1 MSFKQLV
8 QQIPAMTDMEI
19 KLYAGC
25 LVELWYDEYIESFDC
40 PKAFAILKY
49 TPIRDSPS
57 FVPLMY
63 CALQARQYQKNK
75 SYSSLSESN
84 RNQFLSR
91 LHQALEPFEHM
102 GHWFQLIAESDK
114 WLPYIRPTYEAQFVF
129 RRDPENSIDL
139 LAFSQDEESVHRS
152 STQSMI
158 TESLAIVME
167 YPLGT
172 GQQTLEEIMGELV
185 WMETGQ
191 EFVLMDM
198 LTQDY
203 QSLSIPLFHET
214 VRYSDV
220 MDRVWAYI
228 RGHLFREE
236 LVKRLQEELTDSMN
250 VCANGKLARLL
261 NVLQGYDVSLPQ
273 SNSMDG
279 FQERMARLREAPQET
294 RIESAN
300 TLFEDYRIPDGQRLD
315 WLQAVME

>member
-8 QQIPAMTDMEI
+8 QQIPGMSDLEI
-19 KLYAGC
+19 KLYSGC
-25 LVELWYDEYIESFDC
+25 LVELWYAEYIESFDC
-40 PKAFAILKY
+40 PKAFALLKY

-57 FVPLMY
+57 FTPLMY

-75 SYSSLSESN
+75 SYSSLSETN
-84 RNQFLSR
+84 RNQFLNR

-102 GHWFQLIAESDK
+102 NQWFQLIPESDK
-114 WLPYIRPTYEAQFVF
+114 WLSYIRPAYEAQFVF

-139 LAFSQDEESVHRS
+139 QAFSQDEESVHRS

-158 TESLAIVME
+158 AESLAIITR
-167 YPLGT
+167 YPLADK
-172 GQQTLEEIMGELV
+172 QQTLEEIIGELV
-185 WMETGQ
+185 WIETGQ
-191 EFVLMDM
+191 EFVLMDI

-203 QSLSIPLFHET
+203 QSLTVPLFHQT

-220 MDRVWAYI
+220 MDHVWAYI
-228 RGHLFREE
+228 RNHPFREE
-236 LVKRLQEELTDSMN
+236 LVRRLLEELMDSMN

-273 SNSMDG
+273 SISMDG

-294 RIESAN
+294 RILAAN
-300 TLFEDYRIPDGQRLD
+300 TLFEDYRIPEGQRGG